1 MTILLAAALAAVQ
14 PQPIA
19 PPAPPSPPPM
29 ITMTAPPAPPSP
41 AEYQR
46 AMARLTQP
54 PAILDIR
61 VTGEGGLLWQGSVR
75 VGLTGAN
82 IHQDRTEAEP
92 ANCARGTPA
101 YDRSVRT
108 SFMLGLSSA
117 RYGGQDDLFGV
128 NVAWTRL
135 PREEACA
142 VDGSR
147 TVQLQTTIQIPPRG
161 SATLH
166 GDGGLTV
173 EIRRH

>member
-19 PPAPPSPPPM
+19 PPAPPSRPPM

-61 VTGEGGLLWQGSVR
+61 VTGEGGLLWQRSVR

-92 ANCARGTPA
+92 GELCACDA
-101 YDRSVRT
+101 CIRSFGPDIVHARPELRSLWRAGRPVR
-108 SFMLGLSSA
+108 
-117 RYGGQDDLFGV
+117 V

-135 PREEACA
+135 PREDACA

-147 TVQLQTTIQIPPRG
+147 TVQLQTTAQIPPRG